1 MRSILVKSVQVK
13 DVECL
18 LCVCE
23 SCFGLLLQFMEWS
36 ELLLTDYR
44 EETTSRLES
53 KVFDLCRNP
62 YIPVELYS
70 RCSKYEQLAMLCSH
84 CE

>member
-1 MRSILVKSVQVK
+1 
-13 DVECL
+13 
-18 LCVCE
+18 
-23 SCFGLLLQFMEWS
+23 MEWS